1 MTIQAALNIQIHIIQ
16 ITSAAQVRSMRDG
29 RFITICYLIVH
40 SNYWTIIRLLEFL
53 LKCTVAYNAILGAWF
68 PDASKNEG

>member
-1 MTIQAALNIQIHIIQ
+1 
-16 ITSAAQVRSMRDG
+16 MRDG

-68 PDASKNEG
+68 PDARKNER

>member
-16 ITSAAQVRSMRDG
+16 ITFAAQVRLMRDG
-29 RFITICYLIVH
+29 RFITICYLIFD
-40 SNYWTIIRLLEFL
+40 YWTIIRLLEFF